1 MNLRSSTVVLPV
13 FCLMIS
19 ILQACNSSNNA
30 AEPEIPTEQSG
41 VTDSTHSGIQ
51 PVDSTLVSHSVPK
64 DTTAEIKTVL
74 DLYNRFE
81 KTADKLSKK
90 EIDVEEESSE
100 GGSIELAENKK
111 LGIGRIRKE
120 LFGEMQQIEESFYY
134 RLASQELVIV
144 TIKELAYQK
153 PLTTEGATE
162 QKLYQIFSGGNMIAM
177 LDEERDRQE
186 MSAAKM
192 LVAEKDSK
200 EYFNALRKKLS
211 EKK

>member
-1 MNLRSSTVVLPV
+1 M
-13 FCLMIS
+13 
-19 ILQACNSSNNA
+19 LQACNSSNNA
-30 AEPEIPTEQSG
+30 TEPSSVNEPATLG
-41 VTDSTHSGIQ
+41 DSTHHEIR
-51 PVDSTLVSHSVPK
+51 PADSTVASRPLPK
-64 DTTAEIKTVL
+64 DTTAEINTVL
-74 DLYNRFE
+74 ELYNRFE
-81 KTADKLSKK
+81 KTAGKLAKR

-100 GGSIELAENKK
+100 GGSIELAENKQ

-134 RLASQELVIV
+134 RLSSQELVIV

-153 PLTTEGATE
+153 PLTVEGATE
-162 QKLYQIFSGGNMIAM
+162 QKIYQIFSGGNMIAM

-186 MSAAKM
+186 MSAEKM

-200 EYFNALRKKLS
+200 EYFMDLRKKLS

>member
-1 MNLRSSTVVLPV
+1 
-13 FCLMIS
+13 MIS
-19 ILQACNSSNNA
+19 MLQACNSTNNTTDPSSVH
-30 AEPEIPTEQSG
+30 EPAT
-41 VTDSTHSGIQ
+41 VRDSTHHEIQ
-51 PVDSTLVSHSVPK
+51 PVDSIVVSHSLPK
-64 DTTAEIKTVL
+64 DTTAEINTVL
-74 DLYNRFE
+74 ELYNRFE
-81 KTADKLSKK
+81 KTAGKLAKR

-100 GGSIELAENKK
+100 GGSIELAENKQ

-134 RLASQELVIV
+134 RLSSQELVIV

-153 PLTTEGATE
+153 PLTVEGATE
-162 QKLYQIFSGGNMIAM
+162 QKIYQVFSGGNMIAM

-186 MSAAKM
+186 MSAEKM

-200 EYFNALRKKLS
+200 EYFMDLRKKLS